1 MSGLSPLWA
10 ALGIP
15 IVVLAILGV
24 VFYLIGKVLDQAR
37 AELDA
42 EGVEKASE
50 RVIIS
55 TRFKGF
61 RAPGLITSGFRKN
74 PGYLVLTRE
83 RLIVLQR
90 PQRYGIF
97 ARGDLGHL
105 RVSVDDDGALRV
117 FTDEPPGATG
127 SVSYRVP
134 VPDAADWVKTL
145 VAAGAKAG

>member
-1 MSGLSPLWA
+1 MSELTPFLA

-15 IVVLAILGV
+15 IVVFAILGV

-37 AELDA
+37 AELNA

-61 RAPGLITSGFRKN
+61 RAPGLITSGFRRN

-105 RVSVDDDGALRV
+105 RVSVDDGALRV

-127 SVSYRVP
+127 SVNYRVP